1 MAYPISD
8 IARIIGAEIP
18 QDRDGPLVRHLA
30 IDTRRIEYGPETL
43 FFAFK
48 GARHDGHQF
57 VGQAWQQGVRYMVV
71 TEPLTPPEQYP
82 GLVLL
87 RVADAR
93 QALQALAAFH
103 RSHFQVPIVG
113 ITGSNGKTIVKE
125 WLYQVLSPQRRIAR
139 SPGSYNS
146 QVGVPLSVWT
156 LDDGSELGIFEA
168 GISEAGEMAALA
180 RIIRPTIG
188 MFTNLGSAHATGF
201 RDDAHKVA
209 EKMALF
215 ADDTQVLIYRADY
228 EAIHEAALAWEA
240 AQPGRQRI
248 AWSTGKVAQTIPVSF
263 QHSAEKRSSHLVIG
277 EYAVDIPFSDPAS
290 AENSTHVWL
299 AARLIT
305 DQPEW
310 LLQRMHTLAPIAMRL
325 ELKAGIRGC
334 RLIDDAYS
342 NDLSS
347 LRVALHFARQQEPD
361 APLTVILSDML
372 SHDADPARLY
382 QSVAALLRTYRTNRL
397 IGVGPDMKRLQTL
410 PIETHFYPDS
420 HSLMADLPA
429 LGFQHEVVLLKG
441 ARIYELEKVAA
452 RLTLKSHRT
461 TLEINLNAIIHN
473 LHAYTRMLQPG
484 VGVMAMVKAAGY
496 GSGPVEIARLLEY
509 HKVDYLGVAYTD
521 EGVELREAGISCPI
535 MVLNPD
541 PTGFDD
547 LSRHQLEPEVYSL
560 SLLRELGVWHT
571 EHNPLQVHLKLNT
584 GMNRLGLEASELPE
598 ALQLLRQFGNIRV
611 QSLFSHLVASDDPQ
625 HDDFTR
631 EQAERFCS
639 MCNTLEAGI
648 HRRPIRHLLNSSGLH
663 RFPEYQ
669 FDMVRL
675 GIGLYG
681 LDNDPE
687 RCRQLRPAH
696 TLKTTISQIRTVPAG
711 HTIGYSRAGVVHR
724 DSRIATIAI
733 GYADGLL
740 RLAGKGRYQVLI
752 RGQLAP
758 TIGNICMD
766 MTMVDV
772 THIHEASQGDEVIVF
787 GVQPSINALAQTL
800 QTIPYE
806 VLTNLSQRVKRVFF
820 QES

>member
-1 MAYPISD
+1 M
-8 IARIIGAEIP
+8 
-18 QDRDGPLVRHLA
+18 VRHLSL
-30 IDTRRIEYGPETL
+30 DTRRIDYGPETL

-48 GARHDGHQF
+48 GARQDGHQF
-57 VGQAWQQGVRYMVV
+57 VGQAWEQGVRYMVV
-71 TEPLTPPEQYP
+71 TEPVPHPEQYP
-82 GLVLL
+82 GAVFVQ
-87 RVADAR
+87 VADAR

-103 RSHFQVPIVG
+103 RSRFEVPVVG

-125 WLYQVLSPQRRIAR
+125 WLYQVLSPKRRIAR

-156 LDDGSELGIFEA
+156 LDEHSELGVFEA
-168 GISEAGEMAALA
+168 GISEAGEMAALR

-188 MFTNLGSAHATGF
+188 IFTNLGTAHASGF
-201 RDDAHKVA
+201 ESDVHKVA

-215 ADDTQVLIYRADY
+215 EEDTRVLIYRADY
-228 EAIHEAALAWEA
+228 EPIHRAALAWEGA
-240 AQPGRQRI
+240 RPGRKRI
-248 AWSTGKVAQTIPVSF
+248 AWSTGKVAGTIPVAFHPSPE
-263 QHSAEKRSSHLVIG
+263 QRAGRLIIG
-277 EYAVDIPFSDPAS
+277 EYALDIPFSDPAS

-299 AARLIT
+299 CARLL
-305 DQPEW
+305 DHEPEW
-310 LLQRMHTLAPIAMRL
+310 LLERMRTLSPIGMRL

-347 LRVALHFARQQEPD
+347 LRIALHFARQQEPD
-361 APLTVILSDML
+361 APLTVVLSDML
-372 SHDADPARLY
+372 SHDADPAQLY
-382 QSVAALLRTYRTNRL
+382 KSVAELLLKYRTNRL
-397 IGVGPDMKRLQTL
+397 IGVGPDMGRLQAM
-410 PIETHFYPDS
+410 PIKTHFYPDS
-420 HSLMADLPA
+420 QSLMADLSA
-429 LGFQHEVVLLKG
+429 LDFQREVILLKG
-441 ARIYELEKVAA
+441 ARVFELERIAA

-461 TLEINLNAIIHN
+461 TLEINLGAIVHN
-473 LHAYTRMLQPG
+473 LHTYTRMLQPG

-521 EGVELREAGISCPI
+521 EGVELREAGIRCPI

-541 PTGFDD
+541 PAGFED

-560 SLLRELGVWHT
+560 SLLRELGMWHT
-571 EHNPLQVHLKLNT
+571 AHAPMDIHLKLNT
-584 GMNRLGLEASELPE
+584 GMQRLGLEASELEE
-598 ALQLLRQFGNIRV
+598 ALGLLRQFGQLRV
-611 QSLFSHLVASDDPQ
+611 KSLFSHLVASDDPQ
-625 HDDFTR
+625 HDGFTR
-631 EQAERFCS
+631 EQASRFLS
-639 MCNTLEAGI
+639 MCNTLEAGL
-648 HRRPIRHLLNSSGLH
+648 HHKPIRHLLNSSGLH
-663 RFPEYQ
+663 RFPAYQ
-669 FDMVRL
+669 FEMVRL

-687 RCRQLRPAH
+687 RRQQLRPAH
-696 TLKTTISQIRTVPAG
+696 TLKTSISQIRHVTAG
-711 HTIGYSRAGVVHR
+711 STIGYSRSGVVHR
-724 DSRIATIAI
+724 DSRIATISI

-740 RLAGKGRYQVLI
+740 RLAGNGRYQVLI

-772 THIHEASQGDEVIVF
+772 THIREAGEGDEVVIF
-787 GVQPSINALAQTL
+787 GQHPGIDSLANTL
-800 QTIPYE
+800 RTIPYE